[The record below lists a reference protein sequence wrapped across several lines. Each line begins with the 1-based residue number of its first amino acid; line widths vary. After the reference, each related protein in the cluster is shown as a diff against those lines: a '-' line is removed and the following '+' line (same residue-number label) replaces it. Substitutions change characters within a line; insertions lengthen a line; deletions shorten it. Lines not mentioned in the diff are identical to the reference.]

1 MAITRIGG
9 ATAITGT
16 IPQGNIANASL
27 GAVTALPGAIP
38 TGKIGQVSYNRQSLT
53 FSTTSSSFVDT
64 GHVSTALTPAATSSK
79 MSVFFSGNFN
89 KRDTTGNFFVTCY
102 RVIGGSATQLV
113 GGRGLITS
121 DGQAS
126 LGHLMQY
133 SWNIVDS
140 PSTTSA
146 VTYKAYAM
154 VEGGSGT
161 VHMAYDS
168 GCTSGEFIV
177 MEIVA

>member
-1 MAITRIGG
+1 MALTKINNNTL
-9 ATAITGT
+9 
-16 IPQGNIANASL
+16 S
-27 GAVTALPGAIP
+27 AVTTLPFG
-38 TGKIGQVSYNRQSLT
+38 TGKIGQVSHNRQSLT
-53 FSTTSSSFVDT
+53 FSTTSGSFVDT

-168 GCTSGEFIV
+168 GCTSGEFVV
-177 MEIVA
+177 MEVLA

>member
-1 MAITRIGG
+1 MALSKID
-9 ATAITGT
+9 AANFLTGT
-16 IPQGNIANASL
+16 IPQGNVANASL
-27 GAVTALPGAIP
+27 GAVTSLPFG
-38 TGKIGQVSYNRQSLT
+38 TGKIGQVSHNRQSLT
-53 FSTTSSSFVDT
+53 FSTTSSSFVDS
-64 GHVSTALTPAATSSK
+64 GHVSTAITPSATSSK

-89 KRDTTGNFFVTCY
+89 KRDTAGNFFVTCY

-113 GGRGLITS
+113 GGRGLISS

-126 LGHLMQY
+126 TSHLMQY

-146 VTYKAYAM
+146 VTYKAYIL

-161 VHMAYDS
+161 IHMSYDS
-168 GCTSGEFIV
+168 GTTSGEFVV
-177 MEIVA
+177 MEVLA

>member
-1 MAITRIGG
+1 MAITRLGG
-9 ATAITGT
+9 ANAITGT

-27 GAVTALPGAIP
+27 GAVTTLPFG
-38 TGKIGQVSYNRQSLT
+38 TGKIGQVSHNRQSLT
-53 FSTTSSSFVDT
+53 FSTTSGSFVDT

-79 MSVFFSGNFN
+79 MAIFFSGNFN
-89 KRDTTGNFFVTCY
+89 KRGTTGNFFVTCY
-102 RVIGGSATQLV
+102 RVIGGTATQLV
-113 GGRGLITS
+113 GSRGLITS

-133 SWNIVDS
+133 GWNIVDS

>member
-1 MAITRIGG
+1 MAIIKPNNNTIS
-9 ATAITGT
+9 AI
-16 IPQGNIANASL
+16 
-27 GAVTALPGAIP
+27 TALPAAIP

-53 FSTTSSSFVDT
+53 FNTTSSSFVDT
-64 GHVSTALTPAATSSK
+64 GHVSTAITPAATSSK

-126 LGHLMQY
+126 AGHLMQY

-168 GCTSGEFIV
+168 GCTSGAFVV
-177 MEIVA
+177 MEVLA